1 LPLSNVSTLLE
12 RYQLKSLLGANG
24 GKQTWLSEDLTTH
37 AKVTVKALYF
47 GHGLEWQD
55 LKLFEREVQTL
66 KNLAH
71 PRIPSY
77 QNSFWLAQP
86 EGNYFCLT
94 QDYIPGISLAEKV
107 RSGWRLEDMEVEQV
121 IISILEVL
129 VYLHNQNPP
138 VIHRD
143 IKPNNLIWGED
154 NQVYLVDF
162 GAVQAEISAGRTTTV
177 VGTYGYMPPEQF
189 GGRTVPASDLYGLGT
204 TLLFLLTGT
213 NPADLPQEDLKIQF
227 HDRVRIEQPLKKWLE
242 HMVEPSLEDRFQ
254 DADEALACLKTRN
267 SLSTSETI
275 DSPSSERLDTLFQLE
290 RTPEQLNIEIPGRA
304 FDRSDLLS
312 RSDKVISFGFG
323 MILSLLLSTALA
335 TEVRLSVPD
344 PIAFI
349 ISLII
354 FTVLSPT
361 VTILFLLAP
370 LWPILAR
377 TRIHLTRDTYEII
390 WDIKGLSLYR
400 VKGVIQD
407 LTLVEVK
414 HNFKWYKFIDLQG
427 KEISMQ
433 GEEESGQKI
442 YLKSKTKQHSLG
454 LGLNLD
460 EQECLVREIE
470 GWLEENRQAGEP

>member
-1 LPLSNVSTLLE
+1 MCVKGEQNLLLTDTTQLQN
-12 RYQLKSLLGANG
+12 RYQLKSRLGANG
-24 GKQTWLSEDLTTH
+24 GKQTWLAEDIDTH
-37 AKVTVKALYF
+37 TEVTVKALYF
-47 GHGLEWQD
+47 GQGMEWQD
-55 LKLFEREVQTL
+55 LKLFEREAQTL
-66 KNLAH
+66 KSLTH
-71 PRIPSY
+71 PNIPRY
-77 QNSFWLAQP
+77 CDSFWLEKP
-86 EGNYFCLT
+86 EGNYFCLV
-94 QDYIPGISLAEKV
+94 QAYIPGVSLAQKV
-107 RSGWRLEDMEVEQV
+107 NSGWRLEEGELVRV
-121 IISILEVL
+121 ATSILEIL
-129 VYLHNQNPP
+129 VYLHRQNPP

-189 GGRTVPASDLYGLGT
+189 GGKTVPASDLYGLGT

-227 HDRVRIEQPLKKWLE
+227 HDRVRIEQSLKKWLE
-242 HMVEPSLEDRFQ
+242 RMLEPSVEDRFQ
-254 DADEALACLKTRN
+254 DADEALACLETRN

-323 MILSLLLSTALA
+323 MILSILLSTVLA
-335 TEVRLSVPD
+335 TEVRLSLPD

-361 VTILFLLAP
+361 VPILFLLAP

-414 HNFKWYKFIDLQG
+414 HNFKWYKFIDTQG
-427 KEISMQ
+427 KEIS
-433 GEEESGQKI
+433 
-442 YLKSKTKQHSLG
+442 
-454 LGLNLD
+454 
-460 EQECLVREIE
+460 
-470 GWLEENRQAGEP
+470 

>member
-1 LPLSNVSTLLE
+1 LPLRDATWLFE
-12 RYQLKSLLGANG
+12 RYQLKNCLGANG
-24 GKQTWLSEDLTTH
+24 AKQTWLAEDGKTH
-37 AKVTVKALYF
+37 TKVTIKALYF
-47 GHGLEWQD
+47 GQGMEWQD

-66 KNLAH
+66 KSLAH
-71 PRIPSY
+71 PRIPYY
-77 QNSFWLAQP
+77 QDSFWLEQP
-86 EGNYFCLT
+86 EGNYFCLV
-94 QDYIPGISLAEKV
+94 QNYILGASLAEKINA
-107 RSGWRLEDMEVEQV
+107 GWRLEAAEVERV
-121 IISILEVL
+121 ATSILEIL
-129 VYLHNQNPP
+129 VYLHKQNPP

-407 LTLVEVK
+407 LTRVEVK